1 MVNLFIYGSFMKGH
15 VNHKHLKGYSFEK
28 AILPCYRRSW
38 PRSKD
43 TAILI
48 KDIKSSVKG
57 ELYWNV
63 TNQDLKR
70 IDRLHG
76 TPHYYKHNFV
86 EVVLLKNKE
95 PVSALIYAPTQD
107 IIEQWLLAEKREH
120 KA

>member
-15 VNHKHLKGYSFEK
+15 VNHKYLKAYFFDY
-28 AILPCYRRSW
+28 AILSGYRRCW

-63 TNQDLKR
+63 AKQDLKK

-76 TPHYYKHNFV
+76 TPHYYKHKFV
-86 EVVLLKNKE
+86 EVILIEKKKS
-95 PVSALIYAPTQD
+95 VSAIIHAPTQD
-107 IIEQWLLAEKREH
+107 IIEQWLLAEKREQ
-120 KA
+120 